1 MPSAAYAR
9 RLALWAALA
18 ACALALVAVRVVLSA
33 RAELAQ
39 AEQALSNHDEDAAI
53 VHLRRAARWYAPGSP
68 YHVRALEQLAQLGR
82 AAEQRGDVQG
92 ALSAYRSLRG
102 AIMAAR
108 SLYVPERARLDA
120 ANRRIAALMASLPAP
135 GVDRGKSRAQLERE
149 HLALLRAIPG
159 PNTFWSC
166 VVLLGFACWVGA
178 AFAFSARAIDAD
190 DRWVAREARRWG
202 SLIALGFGLFV
213 LGMALV

>member
-1 MPSAAYAR
+1 MPSAAGAR
-9 RLALWAALA
+9 RFALYAALLA
-18 ACALALVAVRVVLSA
+18 SALAVVAARVVWSA
-33 RAELAQ
+33 RSELAQ
-39 AEQALSNHDEDAAI
+39 AAQALAANDEDAGI

-68 YHVRALEQLAQLGR
+68 YHVRALEQLARIG
-82 AAEQRGDVQG
+82 ASAEKRGDVDH

-108 SLYVPERARLDA
+108 SLYVPEPARLDA
-120 ANRRIAALMASLPAP
+120 ANRRIAALMASLPPP
-135 GVDRGKSRAQLERE
+135 GVDQGKSRAQLERE
-149 HLALLRAIPG
+149 HLALLRAVPG

-166 VVLLGFACWVGA
+166 VLLLGFACWVGS
-178 AFAFSARAIDAD
+178 AFAFSARAIDD
-190 DRWVAREARRWG
+190 EDRWVAREARRWG